1 MCLAVPMK
9 VERIE
14 GFRAQVESAGVTMT
28 VDVSMVPEIKV
39 GEYVIV
45 HAGFAIERLSPE
57 YAEET
62 LNLIREMVE
71 TMEQE
76 KSERAD

>member
-57 YAEET
+57 HAEET
-62 LNLIREMVE
+62 LDLIREMVE
-71 TMEQE
+71 TMEE
-76 KSERAD
+76 EESERAD